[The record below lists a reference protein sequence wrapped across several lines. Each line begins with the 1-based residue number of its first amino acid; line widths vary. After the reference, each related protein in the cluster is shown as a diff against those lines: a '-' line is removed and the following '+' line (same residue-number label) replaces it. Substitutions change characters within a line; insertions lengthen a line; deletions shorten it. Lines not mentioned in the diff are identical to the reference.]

1 MKLSCLGS
9 DNFINIT
16 LLLQACLTAPNY
28 FINVTQL
35 VENYEKKENVRLQG
49 HVIQYIICQFTVKM
63 VTSNSTKYCFNEVS

>member
-16 LLLQACLTAPNY
+16 FLLQARLTAPNY
-28 FINVTQL
+28 FINVIQL
-35 VENYEKKENVRLQG
+35 VENYEMKENVRLQG
-49 HVIQYIICQFTVKM
+49 HVIQYIIRQFTVKM